1 MLQRTSKGE
10 FATPESIDD
19 SPQLAPS
26 KRIEALMPLY
36 RKPLMGPLAAQ
47 RIRLAAIRGECPH
60 FGDWLARLERLA

>member
-10 FATPESIDD
+10 FATQESIND

-36 RKPLMGPLAAQ
+36 RKRLMGPPAAQ
-47 RIRLAAIRGECPH
+47 RIRLATIRKECLH
-60 FGDWLARLERLA
+60 FGDWLDRLERLA

>member
-10 FATPESIDD
+10 FATPEAIDD

-36 RKPLMGPLAAQ
+36 RKPLMGPAAQ
-47 RIRLAAIRGECPH
+47 RIRLATIRKECLH
-60 FGDWLARLERLA
+60 FGDWLERLERLA